1 MASIRV
7 ALAQLNFRV
16 GDFETNVELIS
27 EAYERAVE
35 QQADLV
41 VYSELAVCGYPPE
54 DLLLKQQFLDD
65 ARAAVDQIA
74 ARTSNAVAVVG
85 FPELESDCLYNSAAI
100 CYQGSV
106 KGIYRKQLLPNYSVF
121 DEKRYFT
128 PGASAGPIIEIA
140 GVNIGVSI
148 CEDLWFDE
156 GPIDDQVSSGIGLVI
171 SLNASPYQRGKDL
184 DRASTVIERVTRH
197 KIPVVYVNQVGGQD
211 ELIFDGSSFV
221 ADSRGQLVARLPQF
235 EEMIHVV
242 DLEVEDSDCGELPV
256 IVASPSQEPKNLIP
270 EMSVSREEEE
280 TAEVWKALVLA
291 TRDYVNKNGF
301 DEVVI
306 GLSGGVDSSLVAAI
320 AVDALGSGRVHGVS
334 MPSRYSSQGSKD
346 DAAELAKNFNIDFE
360 TIPIESGYTALTNML
375 EPVFEGHQSDLTEE
389 NLQSRLRGILLMA
402 MSNKK
407 GWLVLT
413 TGNKSET
420 SVGYSTLY
428 GDTAGG
434 FAVIKDCPKLLV
446 YELCRWRN
454 KQTSSG
460 WIPEASITKPPS
472 AELRPDQTDDQSL
485 PPYEVLDPLLEAYVE
500 RDKTAGELI
509 SLGYDPEIVK
519 RITGLV
525 DLAEYKRRQSPPGPR
540 ISTKA
545 FGKDRRL
552 PITNRYR

>member
-7 ALAQLNFRV
+7 ALAQLNFRL
-16 GDFETNVELIS
+16 GDFESNVASIT
-27 EAYERAVE
+27 EAYDQSLERE
-35 QQADLV
+35 ADVV

-54 DLLLKQQFLDD
+54 DLLLKQRFLED
-65 ARAAVDQIA
+65 ARSALEDIA
-74 ARTSNAVAVVG
+74 AHTSDAVAVVG
-85 FPELESDCLYNSAAI
+85 FPEQEGQHIYNSAAV
-100 CYQGSV
+100 CHQGTV

-128 PGASAGPIIEIA
+128 AGTSAGPIVQIA
-140 GVNIGVSI
+140 GVMVGISI
-148 CEDLWFDE
+148 CEDQWFDE
-156 GPIDDQVSSGIGLVI
+156 GPLNDQVSSGVGLSI
-171 SLNASPYQRGKDL
+171 SLNASPYQRGKDAA
-184 DRASTVIERVTRH
+184 RASTVIERVTSH

-221 ADSRGQLVARLPQF
+221 ANSEGELVARLPQF
-235 EEMIHVV
+235 EEAVQLV
-242 DLEVEDSDCGELPV
+242 DLDVDESSVDGLPV
-256 IVASPSQEPKNLIP
+256 IVTSTEQKAKGAIAEPVVV
-270 EMSVSREEEE
+270 EGDEEI
-280 TAEVWKALVLA
+280 AEVWNALVLA

-301 DEVVI
+301 SEVVV

-320 AVDALGSGRVHGVS
+320 AVDALGPERVHGVS
-334 MPSRYSSQGSKD
+334 MPSRYSSQGSED
-346 DAAELAKNFNIDFE
+346 DAAELAGNFGIDFQ
-360 TIPIESGYTALTNML
+360 TIPIEAGHTALTNML
-375 EPVFEGHQSDLTEE
+375 EPVFSGHSPDLTEE

-454 KQTSSG
+454 GQTASS
-460 WIPEASITKPPS
+460 WIPEASISKPPS

-485 PPYEVLDPLLEAYVE
+485 PPYELLDPLLEAYVE
-500 RDKTAGELI
+500 QDRSAAELVAE
-509 SLGYDPEIVK
+509 GFDPEIVEQ
-519 RITGLV
+519 ITRLV

-540 ISTKA
+540 ISAKA

>member
-7 ALAQLNFRV
+7 ALAQLNFCL
-16 GDFETNVELIS
+16 GDFESNVASIT
-27 EAYERAVE
+27 EAYDRALERE
-35 QQADLV
+35 ADV
-41 VYSELAVCGYPPE
+41 VVFSELAVCGYPPE
-54 DLLLKQQFLDD
+54 DLLLKQRFLED
-65 ARAAVDQIA
+65 ARSALEDVAAH
-74 ARTSNAVAVVG
+74 TSNAVAVVG
-85 FPELESDCLYNSAAI
+85 FPEQDGERIYNSAAV
-100 CYQGSV
+100 CHQGAV
-106 KGIYRKQLLPNYSVF
+106 TGIYRKQLLPNYSVF

-128 PGASAGPIIEIA
+128 PGVSAGPIFQIA
-140 GVNIGVSI
+140 GVMVGISI
-148 CEDLWFDE
+148 CEDQWFDE
-156 GPIDDQVSSGIGLVI
+156 GPLNDQIASGVGLAI
-171 SLNASPYQRGKDL
+171 SLNASPYQRGKDAA
-184 DRASTVIERVTRH
+184 RASTVIERVTSH

-221 ADSRGQLVARLPQF
+221 ANSEGELIARLPQF
-235 EEMIHVV
+235 EEAVQIV
-242 DLEVEDSDCGELPV
+242 DLDVDECDSGELPV
-256 IVASPSQEPKNLIP
+256 IVTSKKQKKKGEIAEPVVAEVDDPL
-270 EMSVSREEEE
+270 
-280 TAEVWKALVLA
+280 AEVWNALVLA

-301 DEVVI
+301 SEVVI

-320 AVDALGSGRVHGVS
+320 AVDALGPERVHGVS
-334 MPSRYSSQGSKD
+334 MPSRYSSQGSED
-346 DAAELAKNFNIDFE
+346 DAAELARNFGIDFQ
-360 TIPIESGYTALTNML
+360 TIPIEAGYTALTDML
-375 EPVFEGHQSDLTEE
+375 ESVFRGHSADLTEE

-454 KQTSSG
+454 TQTTSP

-485 PPYEVLDPLLEAYVE
+485 PPYELLDPLLAAYVE
-500 RDKTAGELI
+500 QDRSAAELVAE
-509 SLGYDPEIVK
+509 GYDPEIVQQ
-519 RITGLV
+519 ITRLV

-540 ISTKA
+540 ISMKA

>member
-7 ALAQLNFRV
+7 ALAQLNFRL
-16 GDFETNVELIS
+16 GDFDSNVASIT
-27 EAYERAVE
+27 EAYDQSLERE
-35 QQADLV
+35 ADV
-41 VYSELAVCGYPPE
+41 VVFSELAVCGYPPE
-54 DLLLKQQFLDD
+54 DLLLKQRFLED
-65 ARAAVDQIA
+65 ARAALEDIA
-74 ARTSNAVAVVG
+74 ARTSDAVAVVG
-85 FPELESDCLYNSAAI
+85 FPEQEGRDIYNSAAV
-100 CYQGSV
+100 CYQGAV

-121 DEKRYFT
+121 DEKRYFS
-128 PGASAGPIIEIA
+128 PGTSAGPIVQIA
-140 GVNIGVSI
+140 GVMVGISI
-148 CEDLWFDE
+148 CEDQWFDE
-156 GPIDDQVSSGIGLVI
+156 GPLNDQITSGVGLAI
-171 SLNASPYQRGKDL
+171 SLNASPYQRGKDA
-184 DRASTVIERVTRH
+184 DRASTVIERVTSH

-221 ADSRGQLVARLPQF
+221 ANSQGELVARLPQF
-235 EEMIHVV
+235 EEAVQLV
-242 DLEVEDSDCGELPV
+242 DLDVDECSSDGLPV
-256 IVASPSQEPKNLIP
+256 IVTSTKQKTKSAIP
-270 EMSVSREEEE
+270 EPVVVEGDE
-280 TAEVWKALVLA
+280 TIAEVWNALVLA

-301 DEVVI
+301 SEVVI

-320 AVDALGSGRVHGVS
+320 AVDALGPERVHGVS
-334 MPSRYSSQGSKD
+334 MPSRYSSRGSED
-346 DAAELAKNFNIDFE
+346 DAAELAGNFGIDFQ
-360 TIPIESGYTALTNML
+360 TIPIEAGYAALTSML
-375 EPVFEGHQSDLTEE
+375 EPVFRGHSPDLTEE

-434 FAVIKDCPKLLV
+434 FAVLKDCPKLLV

-454 KQTSSG
+454 SQTTSS
-460 WIPEASITKPPS
+460 WIPEASISKPPS

-485 PPYEVLDPLLEAYVE
+485 PPYELLDPLLEAYVE
-500 RDKTAGELI
+500 QDRSAAELVAE
-509 SLGYDPEIVK
+509 GYDPEIVEQ
-519 RITGLV
+519 ITRLV

-540 ISTKA
+540 ISAKA

>member
-7 ALAQLNFRV
+7 ALAQLNFCL
-16 GDFETNVELIS
+16 GDFESNVASIT
-27 EAYERAVE
+27 EAYDRALERE
-35 QQADLV
+35 ADV
-41 VYSELAVCGYPPE
+41 VVFSELAVCGYPPE
-54 DLLLKQQFLDD
+54 DLLLKQRFLED
-65 ARAAVDQIA
+65 ARSALEDVAVH
-74 ARTSNAVAVVG
+74 TSNAVAVVG
-85 FPELESDCLYNSAAI
+85 FPEQDGDRIYNSAAV
-100 CYQGSV
+100 CHQGAV
-106 KGIYRKQLLPNYSVF
+106 TGIYRKQLLPNYSVF

-128 PGASAGPIIEIA
+128 PGVSAGPIFQIA
-140 GVNIGVSI
+140 GVMVGISI
-148 CEDLWFDE
+148 CEDQWFDE
-156 GPIDDQVSSGIGLVI
+156 GPLNDQIASGVGLAI
-171 SLNASPYQRGKDL
+171 SLNASPYQRGKDAA
-184 DRASTVIERVTRH
+184 RASTVIERVTSH

-221 ADSRGQLVARLPQF
+221 ANSEGELVARLPQF
-235 EEMIHVV
+235 EEAVQIV
-242 DLEVEDSDCGELPV
+242 DLDVDECDSGELPV
-256 IVASPSQEPKNLIP
+256 IVTSKKQKKKGEIAEPVVAEVDDPI
-270 EMSVSREEEE
+270 
-280 TAEVWKALVLA
+280 AEVWNALVLA

-301 DEVVI
+301 SEVVI

-320 AVDALGSGRVHGVS
+320 AVDALGPERVHGVS
-334 MPSRYSSQGSKD
+334 MPSRYSSQGSED
-346 DAAELAKNFNIDFE
+346 DAAELARNFGIDFQ
-360 TIPIESGYTALTNML
+360 TIPIEAGYTALTDML
-375 EPVFEGHQSDLTEE
+375 ESVFHGHSTDLTEE

-454 KQTSSG
+454 TQTTSP

-485 PPYEVLDPLLEAYVE
+485 PPYELLDPLLEAYVE
-500 RDKTAGELI
+500 QDRSAAELVAE
-509 SLGYDPEIVK
+509 GYDPEIVQQ
-519 RITGLV
+519 ITRLV

-540 ISTKA
+540 ISMKA